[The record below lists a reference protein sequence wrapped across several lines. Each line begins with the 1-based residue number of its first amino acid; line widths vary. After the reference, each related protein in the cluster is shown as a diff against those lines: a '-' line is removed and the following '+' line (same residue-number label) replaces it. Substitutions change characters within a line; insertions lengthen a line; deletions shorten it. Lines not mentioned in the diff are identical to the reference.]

1 MAIAKVAREKEKIT
15 MELLKQQRSNKNL
28 LHQLEEERQFYYKEK
43 ELYCQEM
50 NQFKKLK
57 QTLSNTTTSS
67 TKDLPAEQYKKEI
80 EKIKHTLN
88 QTLEANYNLSI
99 KFLRMKNTK
108 TCLKTELKTMQLEH
122 EKLIN
127 DYKTKIHELA
137 QELNDLIQ
145 EKLGTPISGSS
156 KKYLHVRSFCYTI
169 VKVWDKIMTV

>member
-1 MAIAKVAREKEKIT
+1 MQVAIAKVAREKEKIT

-28 LHQLEEERQFYYKEK
+28 LQQLEEERQFYYKEK

-57 QTLSNTTTSS
+57 QTLSNTSS
-67 TKDLPAEQYKKEI
+67 KKDLPVEHYKKEM
-80 EKIKHTLN
+80 EKIKQTLN

-122 EKLIN
+122 EKLVN

-156 KKYLHVRSFCYTI
+156 KKYLHVR
-169 VKVWDKIMTV
+169 WRR